1 LVTGAVPAEDANV
14 SRTTYG
20 LTQDGTVTSV
30 TAANGHTAY
39 ITNDELGRAVQTT
52 TPQVSEVRGEGEPV
66 TSVANTLVGYNTFGE
81 ATEQQDEYGNV
92 SINRYD
98 ALGRMVE
105 QQSPVYTATLPAR
118 RRTPTT
124 TRAARGRWRTRPP
137 G

>member
-1 LVTGAVPAEDANV
+1 VATESCDHHVHPQKALSATEVGQLVTGAVPAEDANV
-14 SRTTYG
+14 SRATYG
-20 LTQDGTVTSV
+20 LT
-30 TAANGHTAY
+30 
-39 ITNDELGRAVQTT
+39 
-52 TPQVSEVRGEGEPV
+52 
-66 TSVANTLVGYNTFGE
+66 TLVGHNTFGE